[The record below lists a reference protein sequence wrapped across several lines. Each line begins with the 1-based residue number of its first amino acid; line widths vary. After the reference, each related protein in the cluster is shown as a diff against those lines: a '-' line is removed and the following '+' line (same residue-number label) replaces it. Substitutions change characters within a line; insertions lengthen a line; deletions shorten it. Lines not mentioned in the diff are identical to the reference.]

1 MEFSLTHP
9 VFVSL
14 LLYFLYLLF
23 RPMFLTKALNL
34 PPSPPLS
41 LPIIGHLYLFKK
53 PLHQSLAKISHKYG
67 QILLLQFGSRPVLV
81 VSSPAAAEECFTKND
96 VVFANRPRLLAGKH
110 LGYGFTSLVWSPY
123 GDNWRNLRRIATVEM
138 LAAHRVQMFAYVR
151 QDEIRHLVRRLLK
164 GDGESEDGYRVVD
177 MKSAFF
183 ETMAN
188 VMMSTIGGKRYY
200 DDVSGNSEERF
211 MRFKEIV
218 TETFALS
225 GATNI
230 GDFVPISRWI
240 GMDKMENKLRA
251 LQVKRD
257 NFMQDLIEEHR
268 KIKSEKQEN
277 STLIDVLLSLQE
289 NDPQNYKDE
298 IIRGMMQVML
308 TAGTDTS
315 ASTMEWAMSL
325 LLNNPNALIKTQ
337 AEIDHQIGHSRPV
350 DDSDLP
356 HLPYLQAVIK
366 ETLRLYPVGPMLV
379 PHESSTGCTV
389 GGYRVPSETM
399 LLVNAWAIQRDPKVW
414 EDPMK
419 FKPERFF
426 DLEGK
431 KEGAFVMM
439 PFGYGRRG
447 CPGENMALRV
457 VGLVLASL
465 IQCFEWTRLD
475 REMVDMA
482 EVSGLSMP
490 KAQPLIARCRPRAAT
505 YEHYVFT
512 LF

>member
-1 MEFSLTHP
+1 MEISIF
-9 VFVSL
+9 FVSL
-14 LLYFLYLLF
+14 LLSFLYLLLLAF
-23 RPMFLTKALNL
+23 RPIFLIKSLKF

-53 PLHQSLAKISHKYG
+53 PLHQTLAKISQKYG
-67 QILLLQFGSRPVLV
+67 PILLLQFGSRPVLV

-110 LGYGFTSLVWSPY
+110 LGYGYTTLVWSPY
-123 GDNWRNLRRIATVEM
+123 GDNWRSLRRIATVEI
-138 LAAHRVQMFAYVR
+138 LSTHRVQMFADVR
-151 QDEIRHLVRRLLK
+151 QDEILHLVRRLLN
-164 GDGESEDGYRVVD
+164 GGGEREDGYRAVD
-177 MKSAFF
+177 LKSAFF

-188 VMMSTIGGKRYY
+188 VMMLTIGGKRYY
-200 DDVSGNSEERF
+200 DDVSGNSEEKL
-211 MRFKEIV
+211 RFKEIV
-218 TETFALS
+218 AETFAVS

-230 GDFVPISRWI
+230 GDFVPILRWI
-240 GMDKMENKLRA
+240 GMDKIENKLRA

-268 KIKSEKQEN
+268 NFKSEKQRN

-289 NDPQNYKDE
+289 NDPQNYNDE

-325 LLNNPNALIKTQ
+325 LLNNPDALTKAR
-337 AEIDHQIGHSRPV
+337 AEIDCQIGHSRLV

-356 HLPYLQAVIK
+356 RLPYLQAVIK
-366 ETLRLYPVGPMLV
+366 ETLRLCPVGPMLV
-379 PHESSTGCTV
+379 PHESAAGCTV
-389 GGYRVPSETM
+389 GGYRVPSGAM

-414 EDPMK
+414 EDAMK

-426 DLEGK
+426 DLDGK
-431 KEGAFVMM
+431 KEGSFVMM

-465 IQCFEWTRLD
+465 IQCFEWERLD
-475 REMVDMA
+475 RETVDMS
-482 EVSGLSMP
+482 EGSGLTMP
-490 KAQPLIARCRPRAAT
+490 KAQPLVARCRPRAV
-505 YEHYVFT
+505 ELLQHV
-512 LF
+512 